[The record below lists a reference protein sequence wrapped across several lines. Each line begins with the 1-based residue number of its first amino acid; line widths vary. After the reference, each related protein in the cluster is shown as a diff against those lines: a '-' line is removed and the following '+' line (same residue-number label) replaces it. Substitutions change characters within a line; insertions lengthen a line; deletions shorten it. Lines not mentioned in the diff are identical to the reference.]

1 MFFVPVIAMALCGF
15 WHGSAWHFM
24 LWGILHGIAISIFQ
38 YWQRFKL
45 KNALALKISKQKW
58 FDYLSTLVTFSFV
71 TIAWLYFR

>member
-38 YWQRFKL
+38 
-45 KNALALKISKQKW
+45 
-58 FDYLSTLVTFSFV
+58 
-71 TIAWLYFR
+71 